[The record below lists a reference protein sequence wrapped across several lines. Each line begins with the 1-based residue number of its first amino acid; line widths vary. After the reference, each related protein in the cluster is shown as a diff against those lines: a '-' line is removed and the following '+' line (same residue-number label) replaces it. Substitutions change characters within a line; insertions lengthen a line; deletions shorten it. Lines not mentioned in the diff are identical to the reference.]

1 MKVRGQNLTVLKIT
15 CLVLYYCILRYLP
28 SGPTPIIG
36 KFFRYLRYQCCKHIF
51 LKCGK
56 NANVERMAFF
66 ASGLNIE
73 LGENSSIGIN
83 STVPGSIKIGKN
95 VMMGPNCYIF
105 NSNHGFDRIDIPI
118 IEQGHTERKQCI
130 IEDDVWIGRNVIF
143 TPGRTVKVGSIIAA
157 GTVLC
162 KDFDSYS
169 VVGGNPSQ
177 LIRNR
182 KLKS

>member
-1 MKVRGQNLTVLKIT
+1 MRIRGQKFTIIKAF
-15 CLVLYYCILRYLP
+15 CLVLYYCLLRFLP
-28 SGPTPIIG
+28 SGSTPIIG
-36 KFFRYLRYQCCKHIF
+36 RFCRFLRYHCCKHIF
-51 LKCGK
+51 LYCGK

-83 STVPGSIKIGKN
+83 AYVPGDIKIGKD

-105 NSNHGFDRIDIPI
+105 NINHGFERTDIPM
-118 IEQGHTERKQCI
+118 IEQGKTERKQTI

-143 TPGRTVKVGSIIAA
+143 TLGRTVKKGTIIAA

-162 KDFDSYS
+162 KDFPEFSIC
-169 VVGGNPSQ
+169 GGNPSK
-177 LIRNR
+177 LI
-182 KLKS
+182 KSRIKS

>member
-1 MKVRGQNLTVLKIT
+1 MIVRGQKLTVLKII
-15 CLVLYYCILRYLP
+15 CLFLYYSIFRYLP
-28 SGPTPIIG
+28 SGPTLIVG
-36 KFFRYLRYQCCKHIF
+36 RFCRFLRYQCCKHIF

-83 STVPGSIKIGKN
+83 ATVPGDVKIGKN

-105 NSNHGFDRIDIPI
+105 NNNHGFDRVDIPI
-118 IEQGHTERKQCI
+118 IDQGHTERKLCI

-143 TPGRTVKVGSIIAA
+143 TPGRIVREGSIIAA

-162 KDFDSYS
+162 KDFAPYS
-169 VVGGNPSQ
+169 IIGGNPSK
-177 LIRNR
+177 LIRSR
-182 KLKS
+182 K